1 MHHANRRR
9 GSNRPEYGGGN
20 GVITAGADRY
30 YARCLDL
37 PIESLDIVV
46 LLFQVVPMRKAYITE
61 IGNSAQL
68 VRIDAQTEV
77 KCPHEA
83 GRVAYF
89 ARAMSR
95 AWPVCDPEI
104 SRDANQSDVHTSKCG
119 CQRSTHECCNLRI
132 ARLLHRVI
140 GILTRNVRLAVTLGA
155 HAS

>member
-9 GSNRPEYGGGN
+9 GSNCPEYGVGN

-30 YARCLDL
+30 DARCLDL

-46 LLFQVVPMRKAYITE
+46 LPFQVVPMRQAYGAE

-77 KCPHEA
+77 KCPHES

-89 ARAMSR
+89 ARAVSR
-95 AWPVCDPEI
+95 ARPV
-104 SRDANQSDVHTSKCG
+104 R
-119 CQRSTHECCNLRI
+119 
-132 ARLLHRVI
+132 
-140 GILTRNVRLAVTLGA
+140 
-155 HAS
+155 

>member
-1 MHHANRRR
+1 
-9 GSNRPEYGGGN
+9 
-20 GVITAGADRY
+20 
-30 YARCLDL
+30 
-37 PIESLDIVV
+37 DIVV
-46 LLFQVVPMRKAYITE
+46 LPFQVVPMRQAYVAE

-89 ARAMSR
+89 ARAVSR
-95 AWPVCDPEI
+95 ARPVRDPEI
-104 SRDANQSDVHTSKCG
+104 SRDANQSDVHTLKCG
-119 CQRSTHECCNLRI
+119 CQRSTHEGCDFGI

-140 GILTRNVRLAVTLGA
+140 SILAGNVRPAVTPGA

>member
-1 MHHANRRR
+1 MHHADRRR
-9 GSNRPEYGGGN
+9 GSNCPEYGVGN

-37 PIESLDIVV
+37 PIEGLDIVV

-89 ARAMSR
+89 ARAVSCAR
-95 AWPVCDPEI
+95 PVCDPEI
-104 SRDANQSDVHTSKCG
+104 SRDADQSDVHIFKCG
-119 CQRSTHECCNLRI
+119 CQRSTHEGCNLGI
-132 ARLLHRVI
+132 ARLLHWVI
-140 GILTRNVRLAVTLGA
+140 SRLTRNVRPDVTL
-155 HAS
+155 